1 MIELPPGD
9 ALSTMIQEM
18 RASGRSVS
26 AEDIRYL
33 EEQYGLN
40 RPFLLRYGKWFFNLL
55 QGDMGQSLIH
65 GMPVNRLISERYWL
79 TATISFAS
87 LVFVFVVA
95 VPIGIYSATT
105 STLPA
110 TTCSPCS
117 ASSGSPPPTF
127 CSPCCCSP

>member
-1 MIELPPGD
+1 
-9 ALSTMIQEM
+9 
-18 RASGRSVS
+18 
-26 AEDIRYL
+26 
-33 EEQYGLN
+33 
-40 RPFLLRYGKWFFNLL
+40 
-55 QGDMGQSLIH
+55 MGQSLIH
-65 GMPVNRLISERYWL
+65 GMPVNRLISECYWL

-105 STLPA
+105 SSTLPA

-127 CSPCCCSP
+127 CSPCCCSS